1 MAALPSLQNN
11 KDKNMSST
19 LRVLGCSGGISAEL
33 RTTSFLLDQ
42 DVLIDAGTGVGDL
55 TLDELKNIHQV
66 FVTHSHLDHI
76 CSIPFM
82 ADAVGAARLASK
94 SPPLQIYGI
103 PETLDA
109 LKKHLFNDVIWP
121 DFSVLP
127 TKDHPTIM
135 FHDLEKEKEDIL
147 IGAFEEDEIMAC
159 CILTKIA
166 DGTCKLRQ
174 MAVRPKLQGTGLGAA
189 MMNYAEQLAKDAGYK
204 KMVMNARKTAK
215 GFYEKLGYEIEGDE
229 FVEVTLPHFYMQK
242 NII

>member
-1 MAALPSLQNN
+1 MIDHGSEDYKKMVDLGM
-11 KDKNMSST
+11 DI
-19 LRVLGCSGGISAEL
+19 LRKPLGLNFSGE
-33 RTTSFLLDQ
+33 
-42 DVLIDAGTGVGDL
+42 
-55 TLDELKNIHQV
+55 
-66 FVTHSHLDHI
+66 
-76 CSIPFM
+76 
-82 ADAVGAARLASK
+82 
-94 SPPLQIYGI
+94 
-103 PETLDA
+103 
-109 LKKHLFNDVIWP
+109 
-121 DFSVLP
+121 
-127 TKDHPTIM
+127 
-135 FHDLEKEKEDIL
+135 DLEKEKEDIL